1 MQRYAETGPEEGSFE
16 TETVDLIGPAEDI
29 EVSTENIT
37 GEQEDYRRTLHI
49 IKETMICHYDETTDV
64 HDSVLTL
71 VDTAADAAA
80 TDSELAATLEDAAFT
95 LLAAADMVRH
105 AHTTHADATG
115 TRQ

>member
-1 MQRYAETGPEEGSFE
+1 MRLTRAEELLDEQKMQRYAETGPEEGSFE

-64 HDSVLTL
+64 HD
-71 VDTAADAAA
+71 
-80 TDSELAATLEDAAFT
+80 
-95 LLAAADMVRH
+95 RR
-105 AHTTHADATG
+105 G
-115 TRQ
+115 